1 MPTTTANISLSSDIG
16 DSSVSIANSMTL
28 FKAASATEGMDTM
41 KSVRKILSST
51 YQVDLAAYTEAG
63 STGSTGH
70 NFLYI
75 KNPSTVAGEFFRIG
89 FGSSSGNDSGVIVEE
104 LGYLYAGDWMMIPW
118 SAVDGTYD
126 VMIWPSVSTDMVV
139 EYMLFS

>member
-1 MPTTTANISLSSDIG
+1 MPTTTAAISLSSDIG
-16 DSSVSIANSMTL
+16 ESSVSVTNSMTL

-51 YQVDLAAYTEAG
+51 YQVDLAEYSEAG

-89 FGSSSGNDSGVIVEE
+89 FGAASGNDSGVIVEE
-104 LGYLYAGDWMMIPW
+104 LGYLYAGDWMFIPW
-118 SAVDGTYD
+118 SAVDATYD